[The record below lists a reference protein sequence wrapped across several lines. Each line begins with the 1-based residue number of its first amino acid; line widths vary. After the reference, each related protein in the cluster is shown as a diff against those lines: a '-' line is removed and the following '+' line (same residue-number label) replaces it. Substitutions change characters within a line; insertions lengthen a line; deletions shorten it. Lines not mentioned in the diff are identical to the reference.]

1 MIELLW
7 AGLLLIAISWAIQI
21 FSLTKKKKNILI
33 EFVGLQAVGIFLLIL
48 SDFLINNN
56 SLSIGGTMQII
67 TFIGAIITLILLI
80 KKK

>member
-1 MIELLW
+1 MGWIIINSNFL
-7 AGLLLIAISWAIQI
+7 GNTN
-21 FSLTKKKKNILI
+21 FFFNKKEKNILI

-56 SLSIGGTMQII
+56 SLSIGGMMQII